1 MARPRII
8 ALCLLILL
16 GAKDSDA
23 IAPCPDSMPQVR
35 VTVRF
40 EKARPEYD
48 TRLSRGDIGAMMPK
62 QQAGVHSV
70 GLTKSAL
77 YWNVAVRF
85 TAISRS
91 DIQETCI
98 VLSHVTLDYGFGAT
112 PVFIDRRYRSGS
124 CPFKA
129 ILDHENG
136 HVSILNQ
143 KGKGMRDWIKKELSA
158 LVATI
163 PPTLS
168 RTPTLT
174 QKKILGQ
181 IQRQTRPLLATLKGR
196 LESAHALLDS
206 PQSLENTQKRCPR
219 W

>member
-1 MARPRII
+1 MARPWLMV
-8 ALCLLILL
+8 LCLLVLL
-16 GAKDSDA
+16 GAKNSYA
-23 IAPCPDSMPQVR
+23 IAPCPDSIPQVR

-40 EKARPEYD
+40 EKARPEYE
-48 TRLSRGDIGAMMPK
+48 TQLSRGAIGAMMPK
-62 QQAGVHSV
+62 QQVGVHSV
-70 GLTKSAL
+70 GLTKSVL
-77 YWNVAVRF
+77 YWNVSTRF

-91 DIQETCI
+91 DIQEICI
-98 VLSHVTLDYGFGAT
+98 VLSHVTLEYGFGAT

-129 ILDHENG
+129 IFDHENG

-143 KGKGMRDWIKKELSA
+143 KGKEMHDWIKKELSA
-158 LVATI
+158 RVATI
-163 PPTLS
+163 GPTLS

-181 IQRQTRPLLATLKGR
+181 IQRQTKPLLATLKSR